1 MKWIVSAACA
11 ISMLVAASA
20 ASANGDHRH
29 SRHKQAHRG
38 HADVVVVTVP
48 AERVAAFRRAHIDW
62 RIGPAGR
69 WVGKDR
75 YFYRPYHYW
84 RGPLVYRRVAKDYV
98 LFPRFAPTT
107 FVCKETR
114 RGDVCRER

>member
-1 MKWIVSAACA
+1 MKWIVAAACA
-11 ISMLVAASA
+11 ISMLAAAST
-20 ASANGDHRH
+20 ASANGAHRQRAH
-29 SRHKQAHRG
+29 QAHRD

-48 AERVAAFRRAHIDW
+48 AARVAAFRRAHIDW

-69 WVGKDR
+69 WVGKDG
-75 YFYRPYHYW
+75 YFYRPHHYW
-84 RGPLVYRRVAKDYV
+84 RGPLVYRQVAKDYV

-114 RGDVCRER
+114 RGSICRER